1 MESPEKTL
9 QQPIL
14 RKLYLLI
21 ALIVINSL
29 LAGYIVFWRDSELKS
44 YTFFTIFLDIWYWL
58 LMLPGIAAALF
69 SRFRWELTGLIVL
82 LYIMNILIGYGP
94 LII

>member
-1 MESPEKTL
+1 MYRRL
-9 QQPIL
+9 YFLAAAVIL
-14 RKLYLLI
+14 
-21 ALIVINSL
+21 NSL
-29 LAGYIVFWRDSELKS
+29 LAGYIVFWRDSELKDYS
-44 YTFFTIFLDIWYWL
+44 IFAIFLDIWYWL

-82 LYIMNILIGYGP
+82 LYIMNILIGYGT

>member
-29 LAGYIVFWRDSELKS
+29 LAGYIVFWGDSELKS
-44 YTFFTIFLDIWYWL
+44 YTFFTIFLDIWYWI
-58 LMLPGIAAALF
+58 LMLPGIAAAMC
-69 SRFRWELTGLIVL
+69 SRFRWELAGLIVL
-82 LYIMNILIGYGP
+82 LYIAAVWIGYGS
-94 LII
+94 LQV